1 MKTKIFAISEGY
13 FRKISKAALS
23 LESEINVW
31 LNANPGIKIIDIKQS
46 SCGGSAEPS
55 KTIVS
60 IWYEPESS

>member
-23 LESEINVW
+23 LEREINVW
-31 LNANPGIKIIDIKQS
+31 LNANPGIKIVDIKQS

>member
-1 MKTKIFAISEGY
+1 MKTKVFAISEGY
-13 FRKISKAALS
+13 FRRISKAALS
-23 LESEINVW
+23 LESQINAW
-31 LNANPGIKIIDIKQS
+31 LNANPGIKIVDIKQS